1 MASLDRSCS
10 TVTSKT
16 RPSGS
21 PAQVRVLHK
30 TLDILEALRRETTG
44 VNLALVSR
52 WVGMPQPTVYRILN
66 TLKIRGYVDRRSDGT
81 YRVSNKLFS
90 RRHQKSQ
97 DEILLELAK
106 PVLVNLSTLCGETV
120 NLATLDGSEMVII
133 STVEGQQ
140 SLRLISKVGNRR
152 YIHSTALGKALASRM
167 DEPEVRELL
176 QSRGMPRLTPAT
188 ITTPTAFFAELKRI
202 RRTGFAVD
210 HEENEPG
217 VCCIATSIIG
227 PSGKPIASLSI
238 SGPAFRL
245 VPQRLRSF
253 RAGLRESCEAIS
265 AAICK
270 GKLSQR

>member
-1 MASLDRSCS
+1 MASLHRSCS
-10 TVTSKT
+10 IVTSKT
-16 RPSGS
+16 PSSGS

-30 TLDILEALRRETTG
+30 TLDILEALRRENTG

-66 TLKIRGYVDRRSDGT
+66 TLKIRGYVDRRTDGT

-106 PVLVNLSTLCGETV
+106 PVMVNLSSQCQETV

-133 STVEGQQ
+133 GTVEGQQ

-152 YIHSTALGKALASRM
+152 YIHSTALGKAFASRM
-167 DEPEVRELL
+167 HESEVRELL
-176 QSRGMPRLTPAT
+176 QSRGMPRLTAAT
-188 ITTPTAFFAELKRI
+188 ITSQTVFLAELKRV
-202 RRTGFAVD
+202 RRSGIAID
-210 HEENEPG
+210 EEENEPG
-217 VCCIATSIIG
+217 VCCIGSAIEG

-245 VPQRLRSF
+245 LPQRLRCF
-253 RAGLRESCEAIS
+253 RADLRESCDSIS
-265 AAICK
+265 ATIR
-270 GKLSQR
+270 GRKLTGC

>member
-1 MASLDRSCS
+1 
-10 TVTSKT
+10 VTSKT
-16 RPSGS
+16 PSSGS

-30 TLDILEALRRETTG
+30 TLDILEALRRESTG

-81 YRVSNKLFS
+81 YRVSSKLFS
-90 RRHQKSQ
+90 RRHQKSP

-106 PVLVNLSTLCGETV
+106 PVMVNLSSRCGETV

-133 STVEGQQ
+133 GTVEGQQ

-152 YIHSTALGKALASRM
+152 YIHSTALGKAFASRM
-167 DEPEVRELL
+167 QESEVRELVQGHGL
-176 QSRGMPRLTPAT
+176 PRLTPAT
-188 ITTPTAFFAELKRI
+188 ITTPTAFLSELKRI
-202 RRTGFAVD
+202 RRSGFAID
-210 HEENEPG
+210 DEENEPG
-217 VCCIATSIIG
+217 VCCIASAIEG

-245 VPQRLRSF
+245 SPPRLRTF
-253 RAGLRESCEAIS
+253 RAALRESCDSIS
-265 AAICK
+265 ATIGTRNLA
-270 GKLSQR
+270 GRR